1 MRTYKNRMQEVWHF
15 VNNEKSLKLREDGG
29 LSLIQEYDDEDEE
42 ESHANGREMSGEGT
56 YNEKTEDLPGEEDKI
71 DIEMV
76 DTLQINNDLLLSPNG
91 AIASE
96 EQP

>member
-1 MRTYKNRMQEVWHF
+1 MVVLALSRSMMMKMR
-15 VNNEKSLKLREDGG
+15 KS
-29 LSLIQEYDDEDEE
+29 Q
-42 ESHANGREMSGEGT
+42 MSGEGT
-56 YNEKTEDLPGEEDKI
+56 FNEKTEDLPGEEDKI